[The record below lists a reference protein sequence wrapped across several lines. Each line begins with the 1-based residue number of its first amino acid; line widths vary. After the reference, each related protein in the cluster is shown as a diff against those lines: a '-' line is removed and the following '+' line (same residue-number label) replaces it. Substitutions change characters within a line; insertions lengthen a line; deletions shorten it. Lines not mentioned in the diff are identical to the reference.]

1 MHTSTWKNL
10 ERSTAAILGGER
22 VSRGADFGK
31 TDVDVK
37 ISDFPSLKIDTKRY
51 KRLQVFSL
59 FDLVKKKY
67 CKTLKDK
74 PILVLRQSGKKY
86 VLAVIDIKL
95 LSQLLDY
102 VRMKGDQNEID
113 NK

>member
-1 MHTSTWKNL
+1 MSHTDTWKQL
-10 ERSTAAILGGER
+10 ERDTASILKGER

-37 ISDFPSLKIDTKRY
+37 IPDFPSFKVDTKRY

-67 CKTLKDK
+67 CKTPQDE
-74 PILVLRQSGKKY
+74 PILVLRESNRKY
-86 VLAVIDIKL
+86 VLAVINLDL
-95 LSQLLDY
+95 LGKILNIIRD
-102 VRMKGDQNEID
+102 KGAQNEI
-113 NK
+113 K

>member
-1 MHTSTWKNL
+1 MHTNTWKNL
-10 ERSTAAILGGER
+10 ERSTAAVLKGER

-37 ISDFPSLKIDTKRY
+37 IPDFPSFKIDTKRY
-51 KRLQVFSL
+51 KRLQTFSL

-67 CKTLKDK
+67 CKNPKDK

-86 VLAVIDIKL
+86 VLAVIDLNL

-102 VRMKGDQNEID
+102 VRLKKDQEQFN
-113 NK
+113 